1 MNDKQRNMIHS
12 SLKNV
17 MRQNHIYLMEV
28 TVNTEL
34 RDNDRMKNSLEI
46 SKYNDKTFELLK
58 LKNNVEGN

>member
-17 MRQNHIYLMEV
+17 MRWNHIYLMEV